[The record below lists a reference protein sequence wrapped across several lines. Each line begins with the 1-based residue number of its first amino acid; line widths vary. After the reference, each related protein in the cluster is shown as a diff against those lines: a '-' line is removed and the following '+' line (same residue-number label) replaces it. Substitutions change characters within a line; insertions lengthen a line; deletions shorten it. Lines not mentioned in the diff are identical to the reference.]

1 MISNIRKQ
9 QQNTLVLA
17 LMNKN
22 AYPHK
27 VYLPKIRIY
36 ETHISWIFLTG
47 LYAYKIKKELKF
59 GKILDFSTLYLRR
72 KFCRKEIQV
81 NKVLCGDM
89 YKGIVKLVSRNN
101 GSIKI
106 VDLQT
111 KGKPLEYAVKM
122 LEIPQKFR
130 MDHLIKVDKVSL
142 KTIDR
147 LTRILVRFHSSTR
160 TNAMIKNFGLPSLI
174 KKKIDEN
181 FQTFGVLNNEIA
193 VYELDKIYKIYKRLT
208 SFLANNKT
216 LFYQRIRQGKIR
228 EIHGDLYLANIFVV
242 NDKRFYLY
250 DRIEFNDSLRYA
262 DVTEDVA
269 HLSMDLDYNRRIDL
283 RKYFVSQYIKQS
295 DDLDLR
301 NLLYFLMCYKA
312 CVRAKV
318 FLFRAK
324 NETDN
329 ETRKSWIEE
338 SKNFLELMAPYIE
351 SL

>member
-1 MISNIRKQ
+1 MILNTRKQ
-9 QQNTLVLA
+9 QQSKLVLD
-17 LMNKN
+17 LRNKD
-22 AYPHK
+22 AYPHE
-27 VYLPKIRIY
+27 VYLPKIKIY
-36 ETHISWIFLTG
+36 ETHVSWIFLTG
-47 LYAYKIKKELKF
+47 LYAYKIKKEVRF

-111 KGKPLEYAVKM
+111 KGKPLEYGVKM

-130 MDHLIKVDKVSL
+130 MDYLIKANKVSL

-147 LTRILVRFHSSTR
+147 LTRILVKFHSSTR
-160 TNAMIKNFGLPSLI
+160 TNARIKRYGLPNLL

-181 FQTFGVLNNEIA
+181 FQTLGKLNNEI
-193 VYELDKIYKIYKRLT
+193 VCELDKIHKIYKRLI
-208 SFLANNKT
+208 SFVANNKT
-216 LFYQRIRQGKIR
+216 LFYKRIRQGKIR
-228 EIHGDLYLANIFVV
+228 EIHGDLYLGNIFIV

-269 HLSMDLDYNRRIDL
+269 HLSMDLDYKRKIDL
-283 RKYFVSQYIKQS
+283 RKYFVSQYIERS
-295 DDLDLR
+295 DDLDLK

-318 FLFRAK
+318 SLFRAK

-329 ETRKSWIEE
+329 ESRKRWIKE
-338 SKNFLELMAPYIE
+338 SKNLLELAASYIE

>member
-193 VYELDKIYKIYKRLT
+193 VYELDKIYKIYKRLM

>member
-1 MISNIRKQ
+1 
-9 QQNTLVLA
+9 V
-17 LMNKN
+17 
-22 AYPHK
+22 
-27 VYLPKIRIY
+27 PKIEVY

-47 LYAYKIKKELKF
+47 RYAYKIKKEVKF

-72 KFCRKEIQV
+72 KFCQKEIQV
-81 NKVLCGDM
+81 NKILCGDM
-89 YKGIVKLVSRNN
+89 YKGVVKLVKPNN

-106 VDLQT
+106 VDLRT
-111 KGKPLEYAVKM
+111 KDEPLEYGVKM

-130 MDHLIKVDKVSL
+130 LDYLIKVDKLSL

-147 LTRILVRFHSSTR
+147 LTRILVKFHSSTR
-160 TNAMIKNFGLPSLI
+160 TNAMIKSYGVPSFL

-181 FQTFGVLNNEIA
+181 FQTFGKLNNDIA
-193 VYELDKIYKIYKRLT
+193 AYKLDKIQKIYKRLIV
-208 SFLANNKT
+208 FLANNKT
-216 LFYQRIRQGKIR
+216 LFYRRIRQGKIR
-228 EIHGDLYLANIFVV
+228 EIHGDLYLGNIFVV

-283 RKYFVSQYIKQS
+283 RKHFVSRYIEYS
-295 DDLDLR
+295 EDVDLE

-318 FLFRAK
+318 SLFRAK

-329 ETRKSWIEE
+329 ETRKIWLEE
-338 SKNFLELMAPYIE
+338 SKNLLELAAPYIE

>member
-1 MISNIRKQ
+1 MILNTRKQ
-9 QQNTLVLA
+9 QQSKLVLA
-17 LMNKN
+17 LKNKN
-22 AYPHK
+22 AYPHE
-27 VYLPKIRIY
+27 VYLSKIKIY

-47 LYAYKIKKELKF
+47 LYAYKIKKEVKF

-81 NKVLCGDM
+81 NKVLCADM
-89 YKGIVKLVSRNN
+89 YKGIVKLISRDN
-101 GSIKI
+101 GIKI

-111 KGKPLEYAVKM
+111 KGKPLEYGVKM

-130 MDHLIKVDKVSL
+130 MDYLIKADKVSL

-147 LTRILVRFHSSTR
+147 LIRILVKFHSSTR
-160 TNAMIKNFGLPSLI
+160 TNTTINSYGLPNFQ

-181 FQTFGVLNNEIA
+181 FQTFGKLNNEI
-193 VYELDKIYKIYKRLT
+193 VVFKLDKIHKIYKRLI

-216 LFYQRIRQGKIR
+216 LFYKRIRQRKIR
-228 EIHGDLYLANIFVV
+228 EIHGDLYLGNIFVV

-269 HLSMDLDYNRRIDL
+269 HLSMDLDYKRRIDL
-283 RKYFVSQYIKQS
+283 RKYFVSQYIKRS
-295 DDLDLR
+295 DDVDLR

-318 FLFRAK
+318 SLFRAK

-329 ETRKSWIEE
+329 QTRKRWIEE
-338 SKNFLELMAPYIE
+338 SKNLLELAASYIE

>member
-1 MISNIRKQ
+1 MIANIRKQ
-9 QQNTLVLA
+9 NKLVLA
-17 LMNKN
+17 LRNKD
-22 AYPHK
+22 AYPHE
-27 VYLPKIRIY
+27 VYLSKIKIY

-47 LYAYKIKKELKF
+47 LYAYKIKKEVKF

-89 YKGIVKLVSRNN
+89 YKGIVKLVCRNN

-111 KGKPLEYAVKM
+111 KGKPLEYGVKM

-130 MDHLIKVDKVSL
+130 MDYLIKADKLSL
-142 KTIDR
+142 KTIDG
-147 LTRILVRFHSSTR
+147 LTRILVKFHSSTR
-160 TNAMIKNFGLPSLI
+160 TNARIKSYGLPNFL

-181 FQTFGVLNNEIA
+181 FQTFGKLNNEMPA
-193 VYELDKIYKIYKRLT
+193 YKLDKMHKIYKRLI
-208 SFLANNKT
+208 SFVANNKT
-216 LFYQRIRQGKIR
+216 LFYKRITQGKIR
-228 EIHGDLYLANIFVV
+228 EIHGDLYLGNIFIV
-242 NDKRFYLY
+242 NKRFYLY

-269 HLSMDLDYNRRIDL
+269 HLSMDLDYNGRTDL
-283 RKYFVSQYIKQS
+283 RKHFVSQYIEYT
-295 DDLDLR
+295 DDIDLK

-318 FLFRAK
+318 SLFRAK

-329 ETRKSWIEE
+329 ETRKRWIEE
-338 SKNFLELMAPYIE
+338 SKNLLDLAAAYIE

>member
-9 QQNTLVLA
+9 QQNKLVLA
-17 LMNKN
+17 LRNKD

-27 VYLPKIRIY
+27 VYLPKIKIY

-47 LYAYKIKKELKF
+47 LYAYKIKKEVKF

-72 KFCRKEIQV
+72 KFCRREIQV

-101 GSIKI
+101 GIKI

-111 KGKPLEYAVKM
+111 KGKPLEYGVKM

-130 MDHLIKVDKVSL
+130 MDYLIKVDKVSL

-147 LTRILVRFHSSTR
+147 LTRILVKFHSSTR
-160 TNAMIKNFGLPSLI
+160 TNAMIKNFGLPGFI

-181 FQTFGVLNNEIA
+181 FQTFGILNNEIA
-193 VYELDKIYKIYKRLT
+193 VYELDKIYKIYNRLT

-262 DVTEDVA
+262 DVAEDVA

-283 RKYFVSQYIKQS
+283 RKYFVSQYIKRS

-318 FLFRAK
+318 SLFRAK

-329 ETRKSWIEE
+329 ETRKRWIEE
-338 SKNFLELMAPYIE
+338 SKNFLELVAPYIE

>member
-1 MISNIRKQ
+1 MIASIREL
-9 QQNTLVLA
+9 QQNKLVLA
-17 LMNKN
+17 LRNKN

-27 VYLPKIRIY
+27 VYLPKIKIY

-47 LYAYKIKKELKF
+47 LYAYKIKKEVKF

-81 NKVLCGDM
+81 NRVLCGHM
-89 YKGIVKLVSRNN
+89 YKGIVKLVSQN

-130 MDHLIKVDKVSL
+130 MDYLIKVGKVSL

-147 LTRILVRFHSSTR
+147 LTRILVKFHSSTR
-160 TNAMIKNFGLPSLI
+160 TNAIIRNFGLPSFM

-181 FQTFGVLNNEIA
+181 FQTFGMLNNEMA
-193 VYELDKIYKIYKRLT
+193 VYKLDKIYKIYKRLT
-208 SFLANNKT
+208 SFLANNKSK
-216 LFYQRIRQGKIR
+216 FYQRIREGKIR

-269 HLSMDLDYNRRIDL
+269 HLSMDLDYNRKTDL
-283 RKYFVSQYIKQS
+283 REYFVSQYIKRS
-295 DDLDLR
+295 DDIDLR

-318 FLFRAK
+318 SLFRAK

-338 SKNFLELMAPYIE
+338 SKNFLQLVTPYIE

>member
-1 MISNIRKQ
+1 
-9 QQNTLVLA
+9 
-17 LMNKN
+17 
-22 AYPHK
+22 
-27 VYLPKIRIY
+27 
-36 ETHISWIFLTG
+36 
-47 LYAYKIKKELKF
+47 
-59 GKILDFSTLYLRR
+59 
-72 KFCRKEIQV
+72 
-81 NKVLCGDM
+81 
-89 YKGIVKLVSRNN
+89 
-101 GSIKI
+101 
-106 VDLQT
+106 
-111 KGKPLEYAVKM
+111 
-122 LEIPQKFR
+122 
-130 MDHLIKVDKVSL
+130 
-142 KTIDR
+142 
-147 LTRILVRFHSSTR
+147 
-160 TNAMIKNFGLPSLI
+160 MIKNFGLTSFI

-181 FQTFGVLNNEIA
+181 FQTFGILNNEMG
-193 VYELDKIYKIYKRLT
+193 VHELDKIYRIYKRLT

-250 DRIEFNDSLRYA
+250 DRIEFNESLRYA

-283 RKYFVSQYIKQS
+283 RKYFVCQYIKRS

-318 FLFRAK
+318 SLFRAK

-329 ETRKSWIEE
+329 EARKSWIEE
-338 SKNFLELMAPYIE
+338 SENLLELAAPYIE

>member
-1 MISNIRKQ
+1 MISNIRN
-9 QQNTLVLA
+9 QQNKLVFA
-17 LMNKN
+17 LRNKN

-27 VYLPKIRIY
+27 VYLPKIKIY

-47 LYAYKIKKELKF
+47 LYAYKIKKEVKF
-59 GKILDFSTLYLRR
+59 GKILDFSTLFLRR

-101 GSIKI
+101 GIKI

-130 MDHLIKVDKVSL
+130 MDYLIKVDKVSL

-147 LTRILVRFHSSTR
+147 LTRILVKFHSSTR
-160 TNAMIKNFGLPSLI
+160 TNSMIKNFGLPSFI

-181 FQTFGVLNNEIA
+181 FQTFGLLNNEMG
-193 VYELDKIYKIYKRLT
+193 VHELDRIYKIYKRLT

-283 RKYFVSQYIKQS
+283 RKYFVSQYIKGS
-295 DDLDLR
+295 DDLDLK
-301 NLLYFLMCYKA
+301 NLLHFLMSYKA

-318 FLFRAK
+318 SLFRAK

-329 ETRKSWIEE
+329 ETRKSCVEE
-338 SKNFLELMAPYIE
+338 SKNFLELVAPYIE